1 MPPDFLEIADS
12 ISLTQYPGLGIPLA
26 LLGAV
31 FLSIGAQF
39 QHRGVSKV
47 DTREADVAGGL
58 SVRQIGALLRRPSWV
73 MGTLLL
79 GLAIVL
85 QLMALAVATLT
96 VVQPLGALALVIT
109 AVVSAK
115 VSGVSLDAV
124 SIRAIVFCVGGIAL
138 FVTVAAFTTHTRP
151 VTSLQLI
158 AVLVILGVVLAVFA
172 VLFAT
177 LQKRFTAMFYIIGA
191 GVLFGFVV
199 TLAKVVIGRIQTLL
213 EPSYVADT
221 SDEWLTVACVV
232 ALLLASALGF
242 YFVQTAYASGP
253 TDLVVAGLTVV
264 DPIVA
269 VTIAIVVLGE
279 ASGAPPWAVVAFLL
293 SGAIAIYGVLQ
304 LAKHH
309 PQTRR

>member
-1 MPPDFLEIADS
+1 MPPDFVELADR

-58 SVRQIGALLRRPSWV
+58 SVRQVLALLRRPSWV
-73 MGTLLL
+73 IGTLLL
-79 GLAIVL
+79 GLAILL
-85 QLMALAVATLT
+85 QLSALSVATLT

-109 AVVSAK
+109 AIVSAK
-115 VSGVSLDAV
+115 VSGISLDAR
-124 SIRAIVFCVGGIAL
+124 SIRAIIFCVGGIAL
-138 FVTVAAFTTHTRP
+138 FVTVAAFTTTTRL
-151 VTSLQLI
+151 VTSVQLV
-158 AVLVILGVVLAVFA
+158 AVLVILGVVLATFA

-177 LQKRFTAMFYIIGA
+177 LQKRFTAMFYIVAA

-199 TLAKVVIGRIQTLL
+199 TLAKVVIARIQTLL

-221 SDEWLTVACVV
+221 SGEWLTVACVI

-242 YFVQTAYASGP
+242 YFVQTAYATGP

-264 DPIVA
+264 DPLVA

-279 ASGAPPWAVVAFLL
+279 AAEAPLWAVFAFIV
-293 SGAIAIYGVLQ
+293 SGVVAIYGVLQ

-309 PQTRR
+309 PQVRH